1 MGAGHWLHAQMSRV
15 YSIGGGGVLVE
26 NTLFGVRDKVQM
38 ALDMLREF
46 EPEEGYYLA
55 YSGGKDSTVLL
66 DLARRSGVKFDAHY
80 NLTTVDPPELV
91 YFIRDQTDVT
101 IESPE
106 KTMWDLIV
114 EKRFPPTRVARYCC
128 QELKERGGGGR
139 RVLTGVRRAESVKRA
154 KRQQVESCYKD
165 EHKQYF
171 HVIFHWSDADVW
183 EYIHSRNL
191 PYCSL
196 YDEGFKRLGCI
207 CCPMQGSNGMKRDS
221 ERWPKFK
228 AQYLRTFQK
237 MLDKKIADGLD
248 TGGWCTGQ
256 DVWDWW
262 VRPYHPKKTDEA
274 QQTIFEG

>member
-1 MGAGHWLHAQMSRV
+1 M
-15 YSIGGGGVLVE
+15 LVE

-91 YFIRDQTDVT
+91 YFIRTQPDVI

-114 EKRFPPTRVARYCC
+114 EKHMPPMRVARYCC
-128 QELKERGGGGR
+128 EILKERGGADR
-139 RVLTGVRRAESVKRA
+139 RVLTGVRAAESSRRA
-154 KRQQVESCYKD
+154 KRQQVERCMRDGSKTYV
-165 EHKQYF
+165 HP
-171 HVIFHWSDADVW
+171 IFHWSDADVW
-183 EYIHSRNL
+183 EYIHSRKL

-207 CCPMQGSNGMKRDS
+207 CCPMSSNQVKEG
-221 ERWPKFK
+221 ERWPRFK
-228 AQYLRTFQK
+228 AQYIRTFQK

-262 VRPYHPKKTDEA
+262 VSPKPKEVDEA
-274 QQTIFEG
+274 QLTIFEG

>member
-1 MGAGHWLHAQMSRV
+1 M
-15 YSIGGGGVLVE
+15 LVE
-26 NTLFGVRDKVQM
+26 YTLFGVRDKVQM

-91 YFIRDQTDVT
+91 YFIRDQKDVT

-106 KTMWDLIV
+106 KTMWELIV
-114 EKRFPPTRVARYCC
+114 EKRMPPMRIARYCC
-128 QELKERGGGGR
+128 HELKERGGGGR

-165 EHKQYF
+165 EHRQYF
-171 HVIFHWSDADVW
+171 HVIFHWSDEDVW

-207 CCPMQGSNGMKRDS
+207 CCPMQGSNGMKRGG

-228 AQYLRTFQK
+228 AQYIRTFQK
-237 MLDKKIADGLD
+237 MLDKRIADGFD
-248 TGGWCTGQ
+248 VGDWRTGQ

-262 VRPYHPKKTDEA
+262 VSPKPKEVDEA
-274 QQTIFEG
+274 QLTIFEG

>member
-1 MGAGHWLHAQMSRV
+1 MKHYERGWSE
-15 YSIGGGGVLVE
+15 VLVE
-26 NTLFGVRDKVQM
+26 STLFGVRDKVQM

-46 EPEEGYYLA
+46 EPEDGYYLA

-91 YFIRDQTDVT
+91 YFIRQQKDVI

-106 KTMWDLIV
+106 KTMWELIV
-114 EKRFPPTRVARYCC
+114 EKGVPPLRFARYCC
-128 QELKERGGGGR
+128 EVLKERGGIDR
-139 RVLTGVRRAESVKRA
+139 KTLTGVRRAESSRRS
-154 KRQQVESCYKD
+154 KRQQVERCTKYGSKTYI
-165 EHKQYF
+165 HP
-171 HVIFHWSDADVW
+171 IFHWSDADVW

-191 PYCSL
+191 PYCGL

-207 CCPMQGSNGMKRDS
+207 CCPMSSNQAKEG

-228 AQYLRTFQK
+228 AQYIRTFQK
-237 MLDKKIADGLD
+237 MVDKKIADGFD
-248 TGGWCTGQ
+248 VGDWRTGQ

-262 VRPYHPKKTDEA
+262 VSPPPVEKDEA
-274 QQTIFEG
+274 QMMIFE

>member
-1 MGAGHWLHAQMSRV
+1 M
-15 YSIGGGGVLVE
+15 LVE

-91 YFIRDQTDVT
+91 YFIREQKDVI

-106 KTMWDLIV
+106 KTMWDLIIHHGI
-114 EKRFPPTRVARYCC
+114 PPTQIIRYCC
-128 QELKERGGGGR
+128 AELKERGGIGR
-139 RVLTGVRRAESVKRA
+139 RVLTGVRREESARRS
-154 KRQQVESCYKD
+154 KRQQVETCYRD
-165 EHKQYF
+165 GQKQYVHLVF
-171 HVIFHWSDADVW
+171 YWSELDVW
-183 EYIHSRNL
+183 EYIHSRKL

-207 CCPMQGSNGMKRDS
+207 CCPMGNAKNQLRQA
-221 ERWPKFK
+221 ERWPKYK
-228 AQYLRTFQK
+228 AQYLRAFQK
-237 MLDKKIADGLD
+237 MIDKKLSEGGSYRLD
-248 TGGWCTGQ
+248 WRTGQ

-262 VRPYHPKKTDEA
+262 VSHKEKGKEEDEA
-274 QQTIFEG
+274 QLTIFEG

>member
-1 MGAGHWLHAQMSRV
+1 M
-15 YSIGGGGVLVE
+15 LVE

-91 YFIRDQTDVT
+91 YFIRTQPDVV
-101 IESPE
+101 IDSPE
-106 KTMWDLIV
+106 KTMWELIV
-114 EKRFPPTRVARYCC
+114 KKRMPPTRVARYCC
-128 QELKERGGGGR
+128 VVLKESGGVDR
-139 RVLTGVRRAESVKRA
+139 RVLTGVRAAESSRRA
-154 KRQQVESCYKD
+154 KRQQVERCFRSGTKT
-165 EHKQYF
+165 YF
-171 HVIFHWSDADVW
+171 HPIFYWSDADVW
-183 EYIHSRNL
+183 EYIRSRNL

-207 CCPMQGSNGMKRDS
+207 CCPMQGPDGMKRDA

-228 AQYLRTFQK
+228 AQYIRTFQK
-237 MLDKKIADGLD
+237 MLDKKIADGFD
-248 TGGWCTGQ
+248 VVGDWRTGQ

-262 VRPYHPKKTDEA
+262 VRPYRPKKTDEA
-274 QQTIFEG
+274 QLTIFEG